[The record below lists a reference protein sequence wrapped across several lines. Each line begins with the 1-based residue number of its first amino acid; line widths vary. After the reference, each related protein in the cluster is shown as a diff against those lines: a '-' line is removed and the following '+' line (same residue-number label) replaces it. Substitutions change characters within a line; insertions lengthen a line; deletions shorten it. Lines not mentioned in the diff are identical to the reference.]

1 MKRLGIGVFALAV
14 AFGSA
19 RAADLPVKAPPIVPP
34 AVYSWTGC
42 YVGAN
47 GGGLWVRKD
56 WRVTTTQAING
67 SHDADGGLGGLQAG
81 CNYQTG
87 HFVFGI
93 QGDYGWTDATGS
105 SLDQNIT
112 LFQVY
117 DRSHISGVG
126 SVTGRVGYAMDR
138 FLGYVRGGAA
148 WERDSYDTYF
158 GPLTTQ
164 PGALISTGTDTRSG
178 WTVGIGGEYA
188 FWVLGNQSLTGFV
201 EYDYYDFGTKTIG
214 LTTIRTG
221 GLTTYDIGERKNVV
235 KAGLNW
241 KFGWGNTAVVA
252 KY

>member
-1 MKRLGIGVFALAV
+1 MKALVV
-14 AFGSA
+14 ALSLVAADVGSA
-19 RAADLPVKAPPIVPP
+19 LAADLPVKAPPIVPV

-56 WRVTTTQAING
+56 WRDSRSQTANG
-67 SHDADGGLGGLQAG
+67 SHDADGGLGGIQGG

-87 HFVFGI
+87 HFVLGI
-93 QGDYGWTDATGS
+93 QGDYDWADATGS

-126 SVTGRVGYAMDR
+126 SVTGRAGYAIDR

-148 WERDSYDTYF
+148 WERDRYDTYF

-164 PGALISTGTDTRSG
+164 PGTQISTAADTRNG
-178 WTVGIGGEYA
+178 WTVGVGGEYA
-188 FWVLGNQSLTGFV
+188 FWVIGNQSVTGFV

-214 LTTIRTG
+214 LTVLRTG
-221 GLTTYDIGERKNVV
+221 ANTNYDIRERKSVLRV
-235 KAGLNW
+235 GLNW
-241 KFGWGNTAVVA
+241 KFGWGNTVIA